1 MRPQPDTERVTKTL
15 CESCAPYRRNLSTGG
30 GNRTHTG
37 LPPEDFKSSA
47 SAIPPR
53 RQDSLSSKAV
63 DRQSKSRQLDLILA
77 SRQHASKAGQG
88 ARTFVAGGVAS
99 RENGGGGIRTHGRLS
114 PTTVFKTVPID
125 HSGTP
130 PLAVEHSRRGTHTWS
145 DSLPRL
151 AELVAERALTG
162 RRSPRPKYRR
172 RRRSEHPPSPPARSH
187 HSAASRPRPTLPR
200 AGCAAWRNTCAHVTR

>member
-88 ARTFVAGGVAS
+88 ARTFVALLSSTFATMSTAWSCAWTTNEGSSTFGTF
-99 RENGGGGIRTHGRLS
+99 IRIRNTARL
-114 PTTVFKTVPID
+114 T
-125 HSGTP
+125 
-130 PLAVEHSRRGTHTWS
+130 SRRST
-145 DSLPRL
+145 RKF
-151 AELVAERALTG
+151 AA
-162 RRSPRPKYRR
+162 RRNIGSGK
-172 RRRSEHPPSPPARSH
+172 
-187 HSAASRPRPTLPR
+187 
-200 AGCAAWRNTCAHVTR
+200 